1 MEKKVVHEVKLQTSV
16 IVILGVMAFGI
27 LGLAFKGLIND
38 ARASH
43 NEHEQW
49 GYTEWNI
56 LKTGLIATEYNT
68 ICIKGV
74 LLDTNAKNAC

>member
-16 IVILGVMAFGI
+16 IVILGIMAVGF

-49 GYTEWNI
+49 GYTEWDVIVN
-56 LKTGLIATEYNT
+56 GLIATEKNT
-68 ICIKGV
+68 MCIKGV
-74 LLDTNAKNAC
+74 LLNTFDKNAC